1 MEDLLRPIY
10 QERASQSNT
19 LGILMIEKRNPISPN
34 TDKFDVILLMIVKE
48 LEDSLFVKH
57 YELQDK
63 KAALFIVEESKL
75 NEWVM
80 LGTNRRIIDWLTNGK
95 VLFDRNEFIYNLRE
109 RLDEFPIEERK
120 MKIGLEFAKLIRR
133 YLEGKDFFD
142 SKHSLDAYNHIVH
155 SLHHLARLSVI
166 EHGFHPELT
175 VWNQVKQIEPQ
186 IYKLYQELIEGNE
199 SIDKRIELLFLASEF
214 LIHTRTQIGAQ
225 HMIEILKTK
234 TDVWSYNDM
243 IHHPELSKYSVDLS
257 VMLEYLVEKKMIQVA
272 KIETK
277 GTGVYHRRYI
287 VI

>member
-34 TDKFDVILLMIVKE
+34 TDKFDVVLLMIVKE
-48 LEDSLFVKH
+48 LENSLFVKH

-63 KAALFIVEESKL
+63 KAALFIVEETKL

-95 VLFDRNEFIYNLRE
+95 VLFDRNEFIYNYRE
-109 RLDEFPIEERK
+109 RLDEFPVEERK

-142 SKHSLDAYNHIVH
+142 SKHSLDAFNHIVH

-199 SIDKRIELLFLASEF
+199 TIDKRLELLFLASEF

-225 HMIEILKTK
+225 HMIEVLKSK
-234 TDVWSYNDM
+234 PDVWSYNEM

-277 GTGVYHRRYI
+277 GSGVYHRRYT
-287 VI
+287 VE

>member
-277 GTGVYHRRYI
+277 GTGVYHRRYT

>member
-63 KAALFIVEESKL
+63 KAALFIVEETKL

-95 VLFDRNEFIYNLRE
+95 VLFDRNEFIYNYRE
-109 RLDEFPIEERK
+109 RLDEFPVEERK

-142 SKHSLDAYNHIVH
+142 SRHSLDAFNHIVH

-199 SIDKRIELLFLASEF
+199 TIDKRLELLFLASEF

-225 HMIEILKTK
+225 HMIEVLKSK
-234 TDVWSYNDM
+234 SDVWSYNEM

-257 VMLEYLVEKKMIQVA
+257 VLLEYLVEKKMIQVA

-277 GTGVYHRRYI
+277 GSGVYHRRYT
-287 VI
+287 VE

>member
-63 KAALFIVEESKL
+63 KAALFIVEETKL

-95 VLFDRNEFIYNLRE
+95 VLFDRNEFIYNYRE
-109 RLDEFPIEERK
+109 RLDEFPVEERK

-142 SKHSLDAYNHIVH
+142 SKHSLDAFNHIVH

-199 SIDKRIELLFLASEF
+199 TIDKRLELLFLASEF

-225 HMIEILKTK
+225 HMIEVLKSK
-234 TDVWSYNDM
+234 SDVWSYNEM

-277 GTGVYHRRYI
+277 GSGVYHRRYAI
-287 VI
+287 E